1 MHFQYE
7 VDYQLLERHNPAME
21 FILGFIGQL
30 NADTSSYCTLTLGED
45 EYIQCP
51 GSASALTVEFRIPDE
66 PGFRHFVAG
75 VKAEYLLRAD
85 AEVTYSGGT
94 IYVKENEVL
103 NAGQASE
110 LFQYFVQNKQTPL
123 HYAARDITNMFWTYD
138 KAFINL

>member
-7 VDYQLLERHNPAME
+7 VDYQLLERHNSAME
-21 FILGFIGQL
+21 FIL
-30 NADTSSYCTLTLGED
+30 
-45 EYIQCP
+45 
-51 GSASALTVEFRIPDE
+51 LTVEVRIPDDE

-103 NAGQASE
+103 NARQANE
-110 LFQYFVQNKQTPL
+110 LFQYFVQNKQIPL
-123 HYAARDITNMFWTYD
+123 DYAGRDITNMFWTND
-138 KAFINL
+138 EAFINL

>member
-7 VDYQLLERHNPAME
+7 VDSQLLERHNPA
-21 FILGFIGQL
+21 ILGFIGQL
-30 NADTSSYCTLTLGED
+30 NADTRSYCTLTLGED
-45 EYIQCP
+45 EYIQCA
-51 GSASALTVEFRIPDE
+51 GSASALTVEVRIPGDE

-94 IYVKENEVL
+94 IYVKEIEVL

-110 LFQYFVQNKQTPL
+110 LFQYFVQNKQIPL
-123 HYAARDITNMFWTYD
+123 DYAARDITNMFWSYD
-138 KAFINL
+138 EAFINL